1 MKKLNLNYV
10 ITAIMTMP
18 ELEFNDINCVY
29 ISKRNKANN
38 CMCGC
43 SGTYFYNE
51 VNKIKAGKNRGY
63 DVTAEEV
70 NEREVQ
76 TVLDLFLGYRGLKNI
91 EVIEDKNNTYI
102 FTMEI
107 SNRGYT
113 IYTI

>member
-70 NEREVQ
+70 NEKEVQ
-76 TVLDLFLGYRGLKNI
+76 SVLDLFVGYKGKKNI
-91 EVIEDKNNTYI
+91 EVIEDKDNKYI
-102 FTMEI
+102 FTIII
-107 SNRGYT
+107 SSIQYT